1 MNPREIRKLPRVMTV
16 SGGDKF
22 QIWAIHA
29 PKSGLI
35 RDMKKKLSR
44 IRGQR
49 MAGVLF
55 HLGYWTKALGW
66 DGI

>member
-44 IRGQR
+44 IRG
-49 MAGVLF
+49 
-55 HLGYWTKALGW
+55 
-66 DGI
+66 